1 MDSTNFRESS
11 SADCRE
17 SSARLTPRM
26 ASQIVFAFGDRPG
39 IPKDDALELAEL
51 LNQRG
56 MARQFE
62 TAGYSLAAVVLA
74 GKIRDQASRLDA
86 GEKPEDIDLD
96 WYELGEDELIA
107 LSVLLAAEPWPKSR
121 PWFEHFQ
128 DEVNRQIRLAFD

>member
-1 MDSTNFRESS
+1 
-11 SADCRE
+11 
-17 SSARLTPRM
+17 M
-26 ASQIVFAFGDRPG
+26 AAQIVFAFGDRPG
-39 IPKDDALELAEL
+39 IPEDDALELAEL

-74 GKIRDQASRLDA
+74 GKIRDQARRLDA
-86 GEKPEDIDLD
+86 GEILEDIDLD
-96 WYELGEDELIA
+96 YYELDEFELIA

-128 DEVNRQIRLAFD
+128 DDVNQQIRLAFD